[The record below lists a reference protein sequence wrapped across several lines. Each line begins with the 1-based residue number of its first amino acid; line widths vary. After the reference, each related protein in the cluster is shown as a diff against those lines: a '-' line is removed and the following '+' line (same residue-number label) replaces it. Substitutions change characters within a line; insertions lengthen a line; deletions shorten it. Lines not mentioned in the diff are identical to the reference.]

1 MTLERL
7 YEWVRFPHTP
17 LMKNFWLDKKKRWK
31 RMEFF
36 PTTGF
41 MIYVG
46 DEIEECC
53 WSKIEKTEKRLD
65 NEMVSDKI
73 EV

>member
-1 MTLERL
+1 
-7 YEWVRFPHTP
+7 
-17 LMKNFWLDKKKRWK
+17 
-31 RMEFF
+31 MEFF

>member
-1 MTLERL
+1 
-7 YEWVRFPHTP
+7 
-17 LMKNFWLDKKKRWK
+17 MKNFWLDKKKRWK
-31 RMEFF
+31 RMEVVS
-36 PTTGF
+36 TRGF
-41 MIYVG
+41 LIYNFGV
-46 DEIEECC
+46 DEAEECC